1 MTFAVLQVPQGRGA
15 WSSIGGLLSVDGRSR
30 GPYYRAP
37 SDGSFARMPGATTAM
52 AIRNNVTVDLNT
64 YAVYMG
70 VRACQRQIGV
80 SDDGVW
86 GPNTDIAAKKWQTQ
100 MTSAL
105 VGVADGVIGPR
116 STKGMF
122 MPDVLRICGSDTNL
136 RYAVVGHMGHESGW
150 DPAAVGMTT
159 PEDLGLGQINGV
171 YHPDMSIAARL
182 TPEQA
187 IPWMVSFVHGNL
199 EAMGSLDD
207 GIAAYLLG
215 IGGARSWV
223 RAGRPQIFYK
233 TDIPAYIRSVH
244 TAAEA

>member
-1 MTFAVLQVPQGRGA
+1 MTFAVTQVQQGRGA
-15 WSSIGGLLSVDGRSR
+15 WTSVGGLLSVDGRSR

-37 SDGSFARMPGATTAM
+37 SDGSFARMPGATTVM
-52 AIRNNVTVDLNT
+52 AIRNNVTVDVNT

-80 SDDGVW
+80 VDDGVW
-86 GPNTDIAAKKWQTQ
+86 GSNTDAAAKRWQAQ
-100 MTSAL
+100 MGYAL

-122 MPDVLRICGSDTNL
+122 LPDVNKACGSNNDL

-150 DPAAVGMTT
+150 DPAAVGMST
-159 PEDLGLGQINGV
+159 PDDLGLGQINGV
-171 YHPDMSIAARL
+171 YHPEMSPAARL

-187 IPWMVSFVHGNL
+187 IPWMVSFVQGNL
-199 EAMGSLDD
+199 EALGNLDD

-233 TDIPAYIRSVH
+233 ADIPAYIRSVH